1 MRQFHIDNNDKEY
14 QKLLRLNQ
22 TSGAPMDDKRLAAT
36 PIDTRILTGKK
47 TPDFGALKVLMGS

>member
-36 PIDTRILTGKK
+36 PIDTR
-47 TPDFGALKVLMGS
+47 M